1 MPLSSLGSLHVS
13 LLFPEAGT
21 VLVCHRGRW
30 LLHQPPTGFED
41 GPVGQVSGGPGET
54 GGVQEGPW
62 RGKRVPRG
70 NGLLLSCVRA
80 AQTCEEHFC

>member
-13 LLFPEAGT
+13 LLLFPEAGT

-41 GPVGQVSGGPGET
+41 GPVGQVSGGPGEM
-54 GGVQEGPW
+54 GGVQEGPL
-62 RGKRVPRG
+62 RQEGQG
-70 NGLLLSCVRA
+70 G
-80 AQTCEEHFC
+80 AQRKWPLTQLRQGSPDL